1 MIRPFELL
9 RQQRVEFLM
18 GTSISTECA
27 DEVRGAQHTETGAY
41 LQYVRI
47 SRTAQQSNSPQK

>member
-1 MIRPFELL
+1 MAQI
-9 RQQRVEFLM
+9 FLKYLE
-18 GTSISTECA
+18 GTSINTECA

-41 LQYVRI
+41 IQYVRI